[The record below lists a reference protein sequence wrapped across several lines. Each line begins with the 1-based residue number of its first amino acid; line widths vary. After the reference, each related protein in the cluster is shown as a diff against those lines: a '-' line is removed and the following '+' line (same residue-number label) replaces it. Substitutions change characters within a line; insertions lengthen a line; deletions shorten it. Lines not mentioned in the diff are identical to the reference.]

1 MYKISVKRG
10 GPVNKMFLG
19 KCVQAGYFCASMRK
33 ILHSLFKADSILF
46 YIAAYKWSC
55 GYIKI
60 VWYGVHLAN
69 ILHVDY
75 YFYFQRSSI
84 PSSILIQMNEFRRY

>member
-1 MYKISVKRG
+1 M
-10 GPVNKMFLG
+10 
-19 KCVQAGYFCASMRK
+19 
-33 ILHSLFKADSILF
+33 D
-46 YIAAYKWSC
+46 SC

-75 YFYFQRSSI
+75 YFYFQRSSTI
-84 PSSILIQMNEFRRY
+84 LLSSILIQMNEFYRY